1 MDFLSSYEFDV
12 DSQIDKLETIAYGIE
27 KNESILCS
35 FRKSLLDTVS
45 MYLLFDISSAQSRS
59 IYLFLSFSYYLSHS
73 LSLSLS
79 LLCRSYPNIS

>member
-1 MDFLSSYEFDV
+1 MDFLFSYKFDV

-35 FRKSLLDTVS
+35 FTKSLLDTVS

-59 IYLFLSFSYYLSHS
+59 FYFS
-73 LSLSLS
+73 LSLTISLTLSLLLSLS